1 MAPSGAH
8 PEEFVAKAVST
19 PAFERHGLS
28 DEQLTWMLRN
38 MYLQRML
45 DNRGFQLNRQGKIP
59 FATGSEGH
67 EGIHAGTAL
76 AFARGRDILVP
87 YYRDM
92 GLCIGV
98 GMPTLQ
104 VLLSMFARGRDV
116 SGGRQFPNHY
126 SYHSLGILSISSII
140 AAHCTHAV
148 GAAYAMKLRNESGR
162 AVLCTFGDGSTSQ
175 GEWHESVNFASIH
188 KLPIVFLCENNE
200 WAISTPRSQQM
211 AVENIIDKAP
221 GYGLPGCKVDGS
233 DPIAV
238 YHVMSEVLERAR
250 SGGGP
255 TLVEATCY
263 RFLSHTTDDDDR
275 TYRTREEIERHR
287 HLDPVPRFEALLIEH
302 GVVASEQASAM
313 KRDVLHEVNA
323 VTDEAEALPY
333 PEAPELYRAV
343 YEGAYEPWL

>member
-1 MAPSGAH
+1 
-8 PEEFVAKAVST
+8 VAKAIST
-19 PAFERHGLS
+19 PALERHGLS
-28 DEQLTWMLRN
+28 DDQLRWMLRN
-38 MYLQRML
+38 MYLQRTL

-67 EGIHAGTAL
+67 EGIHAGSAL

-98 GMPTLQ
+98 GMPVLQ
-104 VLLSMFARGRDV
+104 VLLSMFARAKDV

-140 AAHCTHAV
+140 AAHCPHAV

-162 AVLCTFGDGSTSQ
+162 AVLCTFGDGSTSE
-175 GEWHESVNFASIH
+175 GEWHESVNFAAIH

-200 WAISTPRSQQM
+200 WAISTPRAAQM
-211 AVENIIDKAP
+211 AIENIIDKAA
-221 GYGLPGCKVDGS
+221 GYGLPGVKVDGS
-233 DPIAV
+233 DPIAT
-238 YHVMSEVLERAR
+238 YAVMREALERAR
-250 SGGGP
+250 TGGGP

-287 HLDPVPRFEALLIEH
+287 HLDPVPRFEALLVEH
-302 GVVASEQASAM
+302 AVLTSDDASKM
-313 KRDVLHEVNA
+313 KKDVLAEVNA
-323 VTDEAEALPY
+323 VTDQAEALPY
-333 PEAPELYRAV
+333 PAPEELYTNV
-343 YEGAYEPWL
+343 YEGAYAPWL

>member
-1 MAPSGAH
+1 M
-8 PEEFVAKAVST
+8 AKAIST
-19 PAFERHGLS
+19 PALERHGLS
-28 DEQLTWMLRN
+28 DDQLRWMLRN
-38 MYLQRML
+38 MYLQRTL

-67 EGIHAGTAL
+67 EGIHAGSAL

-98 GMPTLQ
+98 GMPVLQ
-104 VLLSMFARGRDV
+104 VLLSMFARAKDV

-140 AAHCTHAV
+140 AAHCPHAV
-148 GAAYAMKLRNESGR
+148 GAAYALKLRKQSGR
-162 AVLCTFGDGSTSQ
+162 AVLCTFGDGSTSE
-175 GEWHESVNFASIH
+175 GEWHESVNFATIH

-200 WAISTPRSQQM
+200 WAISTPRAAQM
-211 AVENIIDKAP
+211 AIENIIDKAA
-221 GYGLPGCKVDGS
+221 GYGLPGVKVDGS
-233 DPIAV
+233 DPIAT
-238 YHVMSEVLERAR
+238 YAVMREALERAR
-250 SGGGP
+250 TGGGP

-287 HLDPVPRFEALLIEH
+287 HLDPVPRFEALLVEH
-302 GVVASEQASAM
+302 AVLTSDDASKM
-313 KRDVLHEVNA
+313 KKDVLAEVNA
-323 VTDEAEALPY
+323 VTDQAEALPY
-333 PEAPELYRAV
+333 PAPEELYTNV
-343 YEGAYEPWL
+343 YEGAYAPWL

>member
-1 MAPSGAH
+1 M
-8 PEEFVAKAVST
+8 AKAIST
-19 PAFERHGLS
+19 PALERHGLS
-28 DEQLTWMLRN
+28 DDQLRWMLRN
-38 MYLQRML
+38 MYLQRTL

-67 EGIHAGTAL
+67 EGIHAGSAL

-98 GMPTLQ
+98 GMPVLQ
-104 VLLSMFARGRDV
+104 VLLSMFARAKDV

-140 AAHCTHAV
+140 AAHCPHAV

-162 AVLCTFGDGSTSQ
+162 AVLCTFGDGSTSE
-175 GEWHESVNFASIH
+175 GEWHESVNFAAIH

-200 WAISTPRSQQM
+200 WAISTPRAAQM
-211 AVENIIDKAP
+211 AIENIIDKAA
-221 GYGLPGCKVDGS
+221 GYGLPGVKVDGS
-233 DPIAV
+233 DPIAT
-238 YHVMSEVLERAR
+238 YAVMREALERAR
-250 SGGGP
+250 TGGGP

-287 HLDPVPRFEALLIEH
+287 HLDPVPRFEALLVEH
-302 GVVASEQASAM
+302 AVLTSDDASKM
-313 KRDVLHEVNA
+313 KKDVLAEVNA
-323 VTDEAEALPY
+323 VTDQAEALPY
-333 PEAPELYRAV
+333 PAPEELYTNV
-343 YEGAYEPWL
+343 YEGAYAPWL